1 MNLERVSGL
10 LCLPLLFC
18 SCALAEDDP
27 GQSPPAKSPNGR
39 FVFRDLD
46 KKELDKPG
54 DDGGST
60 QAVFDAK
67 SQKPVLADCSFISF
81 PESASAVWS
90 KDSTRLALNYRAG
103 GRYAT
108 TSLFKWDGKKFVEV
122 PSPEELLS
130 ALVTAAKL
138 KEVKALGLKPDA
150 YQRRISD
157 GFNTCQWVDDDTIVA
172 VADSISSVLVKDKDG
187 EDSVD
192 VCVKFRCTL
201 KLDPKTGTW
210 KIVKSEKLKDE

>member
-1 MNLERVSGL
+1 MILGRFSGL

-27 GQSPPAKSPNGR
+27 GQSPPSKSPNGR
-39 FVFRDLD
+39 FVFRDLNA
-46 KKELDKPG
+46 KELAKLG
-54 DDGGST
+54 DNGGST
-60 QAVFDAK
+60 QAVFDAG
-67 SQKPVLADCSFISF
+67 SPKPVLADCSFISF

-122 PSPEELLS
+122 PSPEDLLS
-130 ALVTAAKL
+130 ALVTGAKR

-157 GFNTCQWVDDDTIVA
+157 GFATRRWVDENTIEA
-172 VADSISSVLVKDKDG
+172 VADSTSSVLVKDKDG

-192 VCVKFRCTL
+192 VFVKFRCTL
-201 KLDPKTGTW
+201 KLDPKAGTW
-210 KIVKSEKLKDE
+210 KILKSEKLKEE